1 MGTEPLVCGG
11 FSRQGWRTGCYIFSR
26 FTSVRSCFIYSAI
39 ISQCPKPQLLFC
51 CRVLFEIHAQ
61 SRAPGACQYRQPHA
75 LLPLPWSCF
84 VCLLM
89 LSFISNLISITI
101 KTCLAFTL
109 LHVQLITTN
118 CKGIKHVFYRN
129 IFPHFKGEKKED
141 RKEILKKWAI
151 SATNSSVHVSLKY
164 IVPLRLGDY
173 KVQTIPGF
181 S

>member
-1 MGTEPLVCGG
+1 MKNRKKGWGKQAVRNPRRCPPPPSKVCDGN
-11 FSRQGWRTGCYIFSR
+11 RTAGMRRVFPSGMADGMLYLLSFHQCSLMFYIQCHY
-26 FTSVRSCFIYSAI
+26 FTMS
-39 ISQCPKPQLLFC
+39 KTQLLFC

-141 RKEILKKWAI
+141 RIE
-151 SATNSSVHVSLKY
+151 N
-164 IVPLRLGDY
+164 
-173 KVQTIPGF
+173 
-181 S
+181 